1 MGNYICFCLSNDN
14 TEKESK
20 ILKND
25 FNSIVEDYN
34 KRKVVTYIY
43 IDSLDDLWNREN
55 VSYNS
60 KSQRNSDD
68 HSDISLASLISLW
81 DKFAIH
87 KFG

>member
-43 IDSLDDLWNREN
+43 IDSLDDL
-55 VSYNS
+55 
-60 KSQRNSDD
+60 
-68 HSDISLASLISLW
+68 
-81 DKFAIH
+81 
-87 KFG
+87 